1 MLPETQLPGRGF
13 LGSDQQFKT
22 DWVKNDNPGP
32 GAYGSE
38 VVERPKREYRRQ
50 LAPPGKSFSMAP
62 RFAPAQAKSAAD
74 VEAAPGRY
82 DVAGSMLTKS
92 FNITMAPV
100 TR

>member
-1 MLPETQLPGRGF
+1 MPVATAVAAVAAA
-13 LGSDQQFKT
+13 KT
-22 DWVKNDNPGP
+22 
-32 GAYGSE
+32 
-38 VVERPKREYRRQ
+38 
-50 LAPPGKSFSMAP
+50 
-62 RFAPAQAKSAAD
+62 AAD